1 MKTNN
6 IEGLTVFEI
15 NVLIQQGGKFVKFP
29 YLSGLVKKIK
39 SSNIYFVRPEEHSF
53 KYRLKHFFINLKLS
67 MNAFPNNPIYIIK
80 SLLFFLKGGKDYTY
94 NVLEYLNRTNFNYNS
109 DLYDLYDLNSLEE
122 V

>member
-53 KYRLKHFFINLKLS
+53 KYALKHFFLNLKLS
-67 MNAFPNNPIYIIK
+67 LDAFPNNPIYIIK
-80 SLLFFLKGGKDYTY
+80 SLFFFLRGGQDYTF

-109 DLYDLYDLNSLEE
+109 DLHNLYDLNSLEE
-122 V
+122 I